1 MTICLLLCSSEAAI
15 VDNLINLVM
24 KPSTATL
31 IPFIG
36 DFPWYFV
43 SPWVASII
51 YLISYDMYMADQ
63 ASLDTAGLNQDFMF
77 GMAMGSMED
86 AYEDVWGKRFKT
98 PTNSGSGG
106 SGGSGGNTIPGSPG
120 DDGVVNSPS
129 GLGGPAPCLENY
141 ISVQETIDTGAD
153 PHAVHGIQATD
164 GAFVAVGS
172 GK

>member
-1 MTICLLLCSSEAAI
+1 
-15 VDNLINLVM
+15 
-24 KPSTATL
+24 
-31 IPFIG
+31 
-36 DFPWYFV
+36 
-43 SPWVASII
+43 
-51 YLISYDMYMADQ
+51 MADK

-86 AYEDVWGKRFKT
+86 AYEDVWGKRFKNPT
-98 PTNSGSGG
+98 TNTNS
-106 SGGSGGNTIPGSPG
+106 GSGGNTIPGTAG
-120 DDGVVNSPS
+120 DDGVVNSPN